1 MNADLREVELEP
13 STFASRFAS
22 PPVDSRMRVLQLG
35 PALAVRGGISSVERL
50 ICEYMKPYAAI
61 RHVPTMEDGSAVARG
76 LAYARAVQVLWRALA
91 DIDPVIVHI
100 HFASRGST
108 LRKVVLADMVARAG
122 RPLVLHAHGARF
134 DQFHRRLPAPLRRKV
149 NRTLQRANLV
159 IALSSQWRE
168 FFVEECELA
177 PAKVTVLPNPVRWNA
192 APPDRSGRPHVQFL
206 SLGRLSERK
215 GSYDLVNA
223 FAALPRELRAR
234 ARLVLAGDG
243 DVEGVRQLAAPLG
256 DAVRAIERATER
268 IELPASI
275 RDSFQGT
282 AQAFQA
288 SLENTPLLILAALVT
303 VYIVLGILYESYVHP
318 LTILST
324 LPSAGVGALLAL
336 MLVGTEFSIMAL
348 IGLILLIG
356 IVKKNAIMMIDFALE
371 AERKDGK
378 RPVDAIYEAC
388 LLRFRPIMM
397 TTMAALLAA
406 LPLAVSSGVG
416 AELRRPLGIAIV
428 GGLIVSQALTLY
440 TTPVVYLAF
449 DRLARRLAARREQAA
464 AGDAFTGEPI

>member
-22 PPVDSRMRVLQLG
+22 PPVDLRMRVLQLG

-61 RHVPTMEDGSAVARG
+61 RHVPTMEDGSAVTRG
-76 LAYARAVQVLWRALA
+76 LTYARAVQVLWRALA

-256 DAVRAIERATER
+256 DAVRVHAWIDPAERDRLLDASDVFVLPSRAEGLPMALL
-268 IELPASI
+268 EAMSAGLPAI
-275 RDSFQGT
+275 VTPVGGIPDALTDGAEGLMVEPGRVDQIT
-282 AQAFQA
+282 AAMTRMLGDEA
-288 SLENTPLLILAALVT
+288 DRLAA
-303 VYIVLGILYESYVHP
+303 G
-318 LTILST
+318 
-324 LPSAGVGALLAL
+324 
-336 MLVGTEFSIMAL
+336 
-348 IGLILLIG
+348 
-356 IVKKNAIMMIDFALE
+356 
-371 AERKDGK
+371 
-378 RPVDAIYEAC
+378 
-388 LLRFRPIMM
+388 
-397 TTMAALLAA
+397 
-406 LPLAVSSGVG
+406 
-416 AELRRPLGIAIV
+416 RRAHARARL
-428 GGLIVSQALTLY
+428 
-440 TTPVVYLAF
+440 F
-449 DRLARRLAARREQAA
+449 DVNTYARRLADLYQRIAPVAGFREYA
-464 AGDAFTGEPI
+464 